1 MKKDRISYVTAIFAV
16 LTWVAFAAITV
27 YESTY
32 SINFV
37 GIAFFAL
44 LPLVFLLAALFAKG
58 RVRLAF
64 LAINIII
71 LLFLVLFYFSLNRT
85 GIFAL

>member
-1 MKKDRISYVTAIFAV
+1 MKIDKISNVTEIFAV
-16 LTWVAFAAITV
+16 LAWVALAAITV
-27 YESTY
+27 YEMAY

-44 LPLVFLLAALFAKG
+44 LPLVFLLATLFAKG
-58 RVRLAF
+58 RVRLVF
-64 LAINIII
+64 LTINIII
-71 LLFLVLFYFSLNRT
+71 LLFLVLSYFSLDRT